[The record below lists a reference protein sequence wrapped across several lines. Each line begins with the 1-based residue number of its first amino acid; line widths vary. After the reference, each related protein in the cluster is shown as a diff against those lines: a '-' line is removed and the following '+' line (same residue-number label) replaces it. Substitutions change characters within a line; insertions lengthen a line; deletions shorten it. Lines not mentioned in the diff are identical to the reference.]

1 MEYSDSRSMPVPEQ
15 QADATEQGAQ
25 LCAALTNTVY

>member
-1 MEYSDSRSMPVPEQ
+1 MEYSDARPMPVPEQ
-15 QADATEQGAQ
+15 QAAAAEQGAQ